1 MDITIRVEQ
10 KPTRT
15 LGRRTR
21 NGWWKVNSVG
31 ALGAS
36 RGRIVRQLLAE
47 VLLLAACG
55 CVPGIALA
63 GAARDA
69 IAALLAG
76 TNVGRIDLRVDERVL
91 LFAAAVSIAC
101 GSTAGLFPALRMSWI
116 APVEALKQGG
126 ALTSST
132 AASRLKAMLVSGQ
145 VALSLAI
152 MAGAGMLLKG
162 GWQIWHNDPGFPT
175 EHLLTMNIP
184 QPGGSA
190 AAVDD
195 ILDRIRSVPGI
206 EGAGM
211 TQLLP
216 LSGGMPRP
224 VQFYIAGRPRPE
236 ASQAPAAGMLT
247 ITDGYF
253 QTIGVPVR
261 AGRLFDRR
269 DTASSLPVAVVN
281 ASLAA
286 LVTGGA
292 FIFVIQSILLVFIAA
307 LASWLPVWRA
317 MRVDPC
323 AALRAE

>member
-116 APVEALKQGG
+116 APVEAL
-126 ALTSST
+126 
-132 AASRLKAMLVSGQ
+132 
-145 VALSLAI
+145 
-152 MAGAGMLLKG
+152 
-162 GWQIWHNDPGFPT
+162 
-175 EHLLTMNIP
+175 
-184 QPGGSA
+184 
-190 AAVDD
+190 
-195 ILDRIRSVPGI
+195 
-206 EGAGM
+206 
-211 TQLLP
+211 
-216 LSGGMPRP
+216 
-224 VQFYIAGRPRPE
+224 
-236 ASQAPAAGMLT
+236 
-247 ITDGYF
+247 
-253 QTIGVPVR
+253 
-261 AGRLFDRR
+261 
-269 DTASSLPVAVVN
+269 
-281 ASLAA
+281 
-286 LVTGGA
+286 
-292 FIFVIQSILLVFIAA
+292 
-307 LASWLPVWRA
+307 
-317 MRVDPC
+317 
-323 AALRAE
+323 